1 MNENKKSFVANT
13 LLSAL
18 LLYCIMCI
26 PLLAQEVSLTEEE
39 RAWLKEHPDIELG
52 FTDGFEPEVIVN
64 PDGTYSG
71 MAAEDRKPA
80 GYFLDE

>member
-1 MNENKKSFVANT
+1 MKRFVLHT
-13 LLSAL
+13 LFFMML
-18 LLYCIMCI
+18 LNSIVSV